1 MPVDSNTR
9 SDSVL
14 LGVSDDGG
22 VWMSMDHP
30 LAKALHKEVRE
41 KQEARERLE
50 RRHYVDP
57 RDVRFVM
64 GGR

>member
-9 SDSVL
+9 SDSV
-14 LGVSDDGG
+14 GQGMSDDGG
-22 VWMSMDHP
+22 VFISMNHP

-41 KQEARERLE
+41 KREARERLE
-50 RRHYVDP
+50 RRYYVDP
-57 RDVRFVM
+57 RDVRFIV